1 MSNHK
6 IFIIL
11 YKKDVLFKYSIFSEI
26 IRIIYFSNLC
36 FSNVFQTLT
45 IIPNLIRIKI
55 LTKSEEIKTYYYL
68 FLFAASTILYAIFN
82 ISTII
87 ADCESMK
94 QFDLYKSILIYIFIL
109 TTWIL
114 QELFLLRIL
123 WHYTIYINLPE
134 TDQGRQHHWLFLFR
148 VKSGTYKTKRGG
160 MYKNTSKLSLN
171 WIPLLH
177 VYTFQTCKNG
187 Q

>member
-11 YKKDVLFKYSIFSEI
+11 YKRDVLFKYSIFSEI

-68 FLFAASTILYAIFN
+68 FLFAASTIFYAIFR
-82 ISTII
+82 
-87 ADCESMK
+87 
-94 QFDLYKSILIYIFIL
+94 Y
-109 TTWIL
+109 
-114 QELFLLRIL
+114 
-123 WHYTIYINLPE
+123 
-134 TDQGRQHHWLFLFR
+134 
-148 VKSGTYKTKRGG
+148 
-160 MYKNTSKLSLN
+160 
-171 WIPLLH
+171 
-177 VYTFQTCKNG
+177 
-187 Q
+187 